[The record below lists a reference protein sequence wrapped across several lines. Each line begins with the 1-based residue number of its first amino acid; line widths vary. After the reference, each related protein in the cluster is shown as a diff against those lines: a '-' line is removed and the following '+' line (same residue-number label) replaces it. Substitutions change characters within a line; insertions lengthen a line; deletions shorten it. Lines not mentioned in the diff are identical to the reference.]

1 VDLDAGTIH
10 QVKSLG
16 VGGRAMFVSTYF
28 SLSVSIKVFPS
39 GSIRGSII
47 YPSFDF
53 WERKQT
59 EGCHLANGSTIKSY
73 ALEHHPVAHRRSHI
87 LLFFFSCE
95 WEHASIKK

>member
-39 GSIRGSII
+39 GSIRGNII

-59 EGCHLANGSTIKSY
+59 EGYHLANGSIIKSY
-73 ALEHHPVAHRRSHI
+73 ALEHHPVAQRRSHI

-95 WEHASIKK
+95 